1 MSTAT
6 EEITMA
12 DLMAELRAQ
21 REEIESLRRE
31 VRRQGR
37 KELPRLAE
45 LAEEVGV
52 SERTLRRKLRKAGIP
67 IRDSHGFPKE
77 KDDRSAAH
85 VSRSEWESQEEIGT
99 QAVRARAGEYDES

>member
-1 MSTAT
+1 MPTAT
-6 EEITMA
+6 EDITMA

-45 LAEEVGV
+45 LADEVGV
-52 SERTLRRKLRKAGIP
+52 SERTLRRKLERHDIP

-77 KDDRSAAH
+77 PGDRSAAH
-85 VSRSEWESQEEIGT
+85 VSRSEWENQEEIGT
-99 QAVRARAGEYDES
+99 QAVRARAGAYD